1 MKNKT
6 FDIELSIY
14 KPLLSILSF
23 KKNEKKKKKK
33 LIYLFLYTLK
43 RKVLAEIRL
52 LKISQENVCVIKS

>member
-23 KKNEKKKKKK
+23 KKNEKKTKKK

-52 LKISQENVCVIKS
+52 LKIF

>member
-33 LIYLFLYTLK
+33 TD
-43 RKVLAEIRL
+43 
-52 LKISQENVCVIKS
+52 KIFFI

>member
-23 KKNEKKKKKK
+23 KKNEKKKKTNK

-43 RKVLAEIRL
+43 RKVLAEIRP
-52 LKISQENVCVIKS
+52 LKIS

>member
-23 KKNEKKKKKK
+23 KKNEKKKKK

>member
-23 KKNEKKKKKK
+23 KKNETKKPLK
-33 LIYLFLYTLK
+33 YLFLYTLK

-52 LKISQENVCVIKS
+52 LKIS

>member
-23 KKNEKKKKKK
+23 KKNEKKKKK

-43 RKVLAEIRL
+43 RKVLAEII
-52 LKISQENVCVIKS
+52 LKIS